1 MSVSL
6 LLLLVTV
13 LHAQGLQIPHLT
25 KYATDLSGTLSSSQ
39 LQSLDQK
46 LEAFDRSTSTQIVVL
61 IVPSLGQ
68 ESLEETTLKI
78 AETNGIGTRE
88 HSNGALLFV
97 AMAERRVRIEVG
109 YGLEGV
115 LTDALSGVIIRHE
128 IAPRFREGNYF
139 AGINAAVDAMM
150 LASKNEYTAP
160 AQPQRQGRRIGSTLF
175 IVFFLVVMAFLRLAR
190 FWSPLTRRR
199 GGFWWGG
206 GMSGWGGGGFGGGSF
221 GGGGFS
227 GGGGSFG
234 GGGASGGW

>member
-13 LHAQGLQIPHLT
+13 LRAQELQIPHLT

-39 LQSLDQK
+39 LQSLEQK
-46 LEAFDRSTSTQIVVL
+46 LEAFDRATSTQIVVL

-68 ESLEETTLKI
+68 GSLEETTLKI

-128 IAPRFREGNYF
+128 LAPRFREGNYF
-139 AGINAAVDAMM
+139 AGISAAVDAMM

-160 AQPQRQGRRIGSTLF
+160 AQPQRQ
-175 IVFFLVVMAFLRLAR
+175 
-190 FWSPLTRRR
+190 
-199 GGFWWGG
+199 
-206 GMSGWGGGGFGGGSF
+206 
-221 GGGGFS
+221 
-227 GGGGSFG
+227 
-234 GGGASGGW
+234 